1 MLLVI
6 DVGNTNTV
14 LGLYRLTTGKSTP
27 VAGPEMV
34 ANWRITTP
42 SSVQTSDEF
51 GVLLRNLFEL
61 KGLEVGDVDGIA
73 ISSVVPPLDSTLRQV
88 CELYFKVK
96 PLFVEPGIK
105 TGIPILTDNPVEL
118 GADRIVNCVA
128 AFERFRRPL
137 HRHRYG
143 HGNHLRCALEER

>member
-1 MLLVI
+1 MLLAL

-14 LGLYRLTTGKSTP
+14 LGLYRLANE
-27 VAGPEMV
+27 AGEPPTSPEMV

-51 GVLLRNLFEL
+51 GVLLHNLLKL
-61 KGLEVGDVDGIA
+61 KGLETAVVDGIA

-96 PLFVEPGIK
+96 PLFFAPAIT
-105 TGIPILTDNPVEL
+105 TGYS
-118 GADRIVNCVA
+118 C
-128 AFERFRRPL
+128 
-137 HRHRYG
+137 
-143 HGNHLRCALEER
+143 

>member
-1 MLLVI
+1 MLLVL

-14 LGLYRLTTGKSTP
+14 LGLYRLTTGESDPTK
-27 VAGPEMV
+27 GPEMV
-34 ANWRITTP
+34 ANWRIPTP
-42 SSVQTSDEF
+42 PSVQTSDEF

-61 KGLEVGDVDGIA
+61 KGLKIDVVDGIA

-105 TGIPILTDNPVEL
+105 TGISVLTDNPVEL
-118 GADRIVNCVA
+118 GADRVLNLVA
-128 AFERFRRPL
+128 GFEHFGRP
-137 HRHRYG
+137 
-143 HGNHLRCALEER
+143 